1 MPHTHDE
8 LAQSIAAASSWTLL
22 EALDHRLDC
31 LLDDGTLTG
40 TEYCDLVNQLWAR
53 HREVSPRAPYVAT

>member
-1 MPHTHDE
+1 MSQVHAA
-8 LAQSIAAASSWTLL
+8 LSQRIAAAASWTLL
-22 EALDHRLDC
+22 EALDHRLDG
-31 LLDDGTLTG
+31 LLEDGTLTG

>member
-1 MPHTHDE
+1 MSSVFRDMSE
-8 LAQSIAAASSWTLL
+8 SIAAAASWTLL
-22 EALDHRLDC
+22 EALDHRLDG
-31 LLDDGTLTG
+31 LLEDGTLTG